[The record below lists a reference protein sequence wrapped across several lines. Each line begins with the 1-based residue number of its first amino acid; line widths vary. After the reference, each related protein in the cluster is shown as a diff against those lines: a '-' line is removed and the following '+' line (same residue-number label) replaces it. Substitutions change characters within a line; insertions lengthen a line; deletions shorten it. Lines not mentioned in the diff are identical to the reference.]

1 VFLAAKIF
9 CGAAAGWLGPA
20 IMTYLS
26 EIALPQFRGAIL
38 SCFALS
44 LAIGQF
50 TNAIACQIVNLNSPM
65 EYKRV
70 FYSEFVYLGI
80 WGAAC
85 LYIPESPGK
94 YLDGRSPGS
103 LG

>member
-1 VFLAAKIF
+1 
-9 CGAAAGWLGPA
+9 
-20 IMTYLS
+20 MTYLS
-26 EIALPQFRGAIL
+26 EIAMPQFRGALL

-50 TNAIACQIVNLNSPM
+50 TNAIACQIVNLNSPL

-70 FYSEFVYLGI
+70 FYSEFVYVAL

-85 LYIPESPGK
+85 LYVPESPGTCSG
-94 YLDGRSPGS
+94 LNLAVHLIDHLS
-103 LG
+103 LAYISGPRRQSS